1 MARSARKTIHPGG
14 DMMGVRV
21 AVAMSGGVDSSVACL
36 LLKRKGF
43 DVVGLTMKL
52 LAEPTEDALVP
63 QAPCCSA
70 DMASDA
76 RRVCESLGIPHYT
89 LNMVSEFEE
98 GVVLPF
104 VSDYAAG
111 RTPNPCLLCNRVM
124 KFGHLLRKAREIG
137 ASFVATG
144 HYARAGRMEG
154 MGSGDSAR
162 FVDNCDIALSAERG
176 ISGHGERTLLL
187 RGMDKAKDQSYALY
201 ALTQDELSHALF
213 PLGGLTKKE
222 VRRIAKAAGLR
233 TAEKPES
240 QEICFVTRGYRAFL
254 HERGVVPEPG
264 PMLDTSGKVVGR
276 HIGIPFY
283 TIGQRRG
290 LGVPSRAPLY
300 VVGFDLERNAVIVGN
315 REEAMSSACVVR
327 DLNLIASASLDSTVR
342 GTCMV
347 RYRGAEVVATMRP
360 LDPGRPGGA
369 GEGSEAR
376 IDFETPQFA
385 VTPGQA
391 AVLYQG
397 DVVFGGGT
405 IAAGLR

>member
-1 MARSARKTIHPGG
+1 
-14 DMMGVRV
+14 MGIRV

-52 LAEPTEDALVP
+52 LADPSEDTLVP
-63 QAPCCSA
+63 RAPCCSA

-98 GVVLPF
+98 EVVVPF
-104 VSDYAAG
+104 VNDYAAG

-144 HYARAGRMEG
+144 HYARAGRMARTE
-154 MGSGDSAR
+154 SGDSAT
-162 FVDNCDIALSAERG
+162 FVDNCEIALAAGDMGDGCEDGTVSADTD
-176 ISGHGERTLLL
+176 GEGRTLLL
-187 RGMDKAKDQSYALY
+187 RGADASKDQSYALNG
-201 ALTQDELSHALF
+201 LTQDELSHAKV

-222 VRRIAKAAGLR
+222 VRRIAKSAGLR
-233 TAEKPES
+233 TAEKAES
-240 QEICFVTRGYRAFL
+240 QEICFVTGGYREFL
-254 HERGVVPEPG
+254 HQRGVVPEPG
-264 PMLDTSGKVVGR
+264 PMLDTSGRVVGR
-276 HIGIPFY
+276 HLGIPFY

-290 LGVPSRAPLY
+290 LGVSSRAPLY
-300 VVGFDLERNAVIVGN
+300 VVGFDLERNAVIVGG

-327 DLNLIASASLDSTVR
+327 DVNLIASAWLDSPVR

-347 RYRGAEVVATMRP
+347 RYRGTEVAATMQP
-360 LDPGRPGGA
+360 LNLSRPGGT
-369 GEGSEAR
+369 GEAR